1 MKVIILDTN
10 FIMYL
15 LKYKINLFEEIER
28 IILENY
34 RICVLDKTLNELEN
48 LENKGKQENKLLAKL
63 SKKFLRMNEDKIN
76 ILKTKENKQV
86 DDCIKELA
94 NKNTIIATQDKAL
107 KKSLNNQI
115 LIIRQKKYL
124 KLIN

>member
-63 SKKFLRMNEDKIN
+63 SKKFLRDRSI
-76 ILKTKENKQV
+76 
-86 DDCIKELA
+86 DFFF
-94 NKNTIIATQDKAL
+94 
-107 KKSLNNQI
+107 
-115 LIIRQKKYL
+115 
-124 KLIN
+124 